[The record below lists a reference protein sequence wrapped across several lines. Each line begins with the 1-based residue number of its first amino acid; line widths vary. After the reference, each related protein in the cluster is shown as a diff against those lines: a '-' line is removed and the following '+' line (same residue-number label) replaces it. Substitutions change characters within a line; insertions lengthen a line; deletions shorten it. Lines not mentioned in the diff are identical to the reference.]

1 MNDFNKSQS
10 QNIVG
15 MFSKSLIIDNILAMV
30 PLNQNIS
37 FPTTNFN
44 FCFNNGSDYIEKK
57 PNEEDNP
64 IGLFTTGKHW
74 LCPKKETSRSKQRTT
89 KNRKHEN
96 A

>member
-1 MNDFNKSQS
+1 MCNGFVFQLQVS
-10 QNIVG
+10 
-15 MFSKSLIIDNILAMV
+15 ILK
-30 PLNQNIS
+30 
-37 FPTTNFN
+37 
-44 FCFNNGSDYIEKK
+44 KK

-74 LCPKKETSRSKQRTT
+74 LCPKKETSRSEQRTT